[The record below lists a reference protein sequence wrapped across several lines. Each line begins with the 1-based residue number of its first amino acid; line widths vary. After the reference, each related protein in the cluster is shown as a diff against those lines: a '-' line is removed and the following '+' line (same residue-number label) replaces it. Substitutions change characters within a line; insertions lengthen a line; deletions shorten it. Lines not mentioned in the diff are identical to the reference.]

1 MCLGDPLLGGGDAL
15 EHVGEGLRPLLVS
28 GVERRHGESGSL
40 DEALDGSV
48 EVAAADEASLDRRE
62 TVLPAGDRVVGCPGV
77 RSEYSEERRVGKEC
91 VSTCRSGW
99 SAYS

>member
-15 EHVGEGLRPLLVS
+15 EHGGEGLRPLLVS

-48 EVAAADEASLDRRE
+48 EVAAAEEASLDRRE
-62 TVLPAGDRVVGCPGV
+62 TVLPAGDLVVGCPGV
-77 RSEYSEERRVGKEC
+77 LDEAQRAPGPKDAPDLAEIGRAHV
-91 VSTCRSGW
+91 
-99 SAYS
+99 